1 VKSTTTFDAAIK
13 LRHDTKS
20 VDSPALVCFT
30 LAQGNCSMGYSIS
43 TDNGNMPGA
52 GKKRKAE
59 GVAFAGRRLQREMAL
74 AHEMAKRSNNTHDL
88 FLEYYCRF
96 KILSTLSEQM
106 DIERTLTV
114 IKKLIRKNFP
124 AQQYS
129 LMLIDESGNEL
140 SLRSHFGL
148 SRQSAKQMRYPIDG
162 NIFGEALKRR
172 RHIYLP
178 DIQGAA
184 ARYHFPAGT
193 PQNGGAFL
201 ALPLIAESGRIAGV
215 LNLFRHRPGGF
226 SAKEIEL
233 LRKIAGQVG
242 QVIDTISVYQHTR
255 ELSFT
260 DELTKVF
267 NRRYFNQRF
276 EREMQRAQR
285 YGRTLSLI
293 MLDIDHFKTFND
305 THGHLWGDQI
315 LKQVAQI
322 LEKSLRKADILAR
335 FGGEEFVVL
344 LPEIDKEHGRKV
356 AEKLRRAIERT
367 DFPNAATQPLG
378 RLTISLGLAA
388 FPEDAKEA
396 EALLDHADQGL
407 YLAKSRGRNQIGL
420 AK

>member
-1 VKSTTTFDAAIK
+1 
-13 LRHDTKS
+13 
-20 VDSPALVCFT
+20 
-30 LAQGNCSMGYSIS
+30 MGHSIS

-52 GKKRKAE
+52 GKKRKGNGAAV
-59 GVAFAGRRLQREMAL
+59 VALGSRRLQPQMAL

-106 DIERTLTV
+106 DVERTLKV

-124 AQQYS
+124 AQQFS
-129 LMLIDESGNEL
+129 LMLIDDSNSEL
-140 SLRSHFGL
+140 LLRSHFGL
-148 SRQSAKQMRYPIDG
+148 SRRSAQQTHYPLNG
-162 NIFGEALKRR
+162 NILGEALKRR

-178 DIQGAA
+178 QVQETTVRHQLPVGV
-184 ARYHFPAGT
+184 P
-193 PQNGGAFL
+193 PKGGAFL
-201 ALPLIAESGRIAGV
+201 ALPLIAENGRGV
-215 LNLFRHRPGGF
+215 GMLSLLRNRPDSF
-226 SAKEIEL
+226 AAKEIEL

-242 QVIDTISVYQHTR
+242 QVIDTIFAYQHTR
-255 ELSFT
+255 ELSYT
-260 DELTKVF
+260 DELTRVF

-285 YGRTLSLI
+285 YGRALSLI
-293 MLDIDHFKTFND
+293 MLDIDHFKIFND
-305 THGHLWGDQI
+305 THGHLWGDTA

-356 AEKLRRAIERT
+356 AEKLRRAIERA
-367 DFPNAATQPLG
+367 DFPKAATQPLG

-388 FPEDAKEA
+388 FPEDAQEA
-396 EALLDHADQGL
+396 NALLDHADQGL
-407 YLAKSRGRNQIGL
+407 YLAKLRGRNQTGVHEKK
-420 AK
+420 AKNDPLRGIPKHGKRHRLD

>member
-1 VKSTTTFDAAIK
+1 
-13 LRHDTKS
+13 
-20 VDSPALVCFT
+20 
-30 LAQGNCSMGYSIS
+30 MGHSIN
-43 TDNGNMPGA
+43 TGNGNMLGA
-52 GKKRKAE
+52 GKKRKGN
-59 GVAFAGRRLQREMAL
+59 GVQMMALGDRRLQPQMAL
-74 AHEMAKRSNNTHDL
+74 AHEMAKRSNNTPEL

-106 DIERTLTV
+106 DVERTLKV
-114 IKKLIRKNFP
+114 IKKVIRKNFP
-124 AQQYS
+124 AQQFS
-129 LMLIDESGNEL
+129 LMLIDENVNEL
-140 SLRSHFGL
+140 LLRSHFGL
-148 SRQSAKQMRYPIDG
+148 SRRSANQTRYPLNG

-178 DIQGAA
+178 QVQDATV
-184 ARYHFPAGT
+184 RYQLPTGI
-193 PQNGGAFL
+193 PPNGGAFL
-201 ALPLIAESGRIAGV
+201 ALPLIAENGRRVVGM
-215 LNLFRHRPGGF
+215 LSLFRRRSDSF
-226 SAKEIEL
+226 TAKEIEL

-242 QVIDTISVYQHTR
+242 QVIDTIFAYQHTR
-255 ELSFT
+255 ELSYT
-260 DELTKVF
+260 DELTRVF

-285 YGRTLSLI
+285 YGRALSLI
-293 MLDIDHFKTFND
+293 MVDIDHFKTFND
-305 THGHLWGDQI
+305 THGHLWGDTT

-367 DFPNAATQPLG
+367 DFPKAITQPLG

-396 EALLDHADQGL
+396 EALIDHADQGL
-407 YLAKSRGRNQIGL
+407 YLAKSRGRNQTGVHEKKDKNKFPASKQRKDL
-420 AK
+420 AHVKSQGA